1 MATNQSIKW
10 KSDEVIEVYV
20 SCFCGKETTESN
32 KLNLAYLAVYG
43 SAQAVGSRRLKQLPR
58 PSFVERDDR
67 SHVVLAH
74 RAVDERGDVDAPQ
87 PLHTVQVCKWLI
99 GKIPA
104 QQTRTWWQGQRG
116 TSEVIL

>member
-10 KSDEVIEVYV
+10 KSDEVMEVYV
-20 SCFCGKETTESN
+20 P
-32 KLNLAYLAVYG
+32 LNLAYLAVYG
-43 SAQAVGSRRLKQLPR
+43 SAQAVSRRRLKQLPR
-58 PSFVERDDR
+58 PSLVERDDR

-87 PLHTVQVCKWLI
+87 PLHTVQVCKRLI

-104 QQTRTWWQGQRG
+104 QQTQTWWQGQRG
-116 TSEVIL
+116 TSRSSV